1 MAVIADTS
9 PLNYVLLIGAQEAL
23 PALYHRVLIT
33 ESVLQE
39 LQHPDSPKIVA
50 QWAARLPAWIAV
62 VPAST
67 FIVEPELMD
76 LDPGERSAIAL
87 ASIHQPGV
95 LLVMDDWK
103 GRREAERRG
112 ILTIGTLG
120 VLRDA
125 AAQGLV
131 DLPTAFASL
140 RQTSFRAPGD
150 VMTALLTADARRA
163 SRQD

>member
-1 MAVIADTS
+1 M
-9 PLNYVLLIGAQEAL
+9 
-23 PALYHRVLIT
+23 
-33 ESVLQE
+33 
-39 LQHPDSPKIVA
+39 
-50 QWAARLPAWIAV
+50 
-62 VPAST
+62 
-67 FIVEPELMD
+67 EPELMD

-87 ASIHQPGV
+87 ARTHEPGV

-112 ILTIGTLG
+112 IPTIGTLG

-125 AAQGLV
+125 AAEGLV
-131 DLPTAFASL
+131 DLASAFASL

-150 VMTALLTADARRA
+150 VMTALPMADAKRG